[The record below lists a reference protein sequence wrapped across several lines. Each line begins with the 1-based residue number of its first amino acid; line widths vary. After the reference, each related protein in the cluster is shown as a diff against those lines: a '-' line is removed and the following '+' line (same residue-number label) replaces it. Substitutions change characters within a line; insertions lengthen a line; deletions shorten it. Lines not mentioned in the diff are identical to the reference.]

1 MSKLKQAAFWVILVA
16 IVGAPIVVAE
26 LVLRRAGLGDPIL
39 FHANMSYRY
48 APQPNQSRVRR
59 GGAKVTIDSKG
70 FRAVRD
76 WTSPADGKLLFVGD
90 SVTWGG
96 TYIDD
101 ADTFAAGVCARLEK
115 ATAKRLVCGNASA
128 NQYGTD
134 NMAER
139 IRYKEV
145 DDESALIITLI
156 SDDTLRGLR
165 DAEGPL
171 LFTAP
176 PPGPFKALWEA
187 TAFLVWELNRAMR
200 PIRPLRSNQ
209 DFQVAERRLHTL
221 FAAINETQRP
231 GRKVLIVLSPT
242 QSELN
247 GNETALTKAVRTVL
261 ARSGFD
267 FLDLHGAVSAAHT
280 PGFYY
285 DGVHLDRSGHHFYAD
300 QIAQRLL
307 AHVSGPERR

>member
-1 MSKLKQAAFWVILVA
+1 MGKAKRVVFWITLLA
-16 IVGAPIVVAE
+16 IVGLPIVVAE
-26 LVLRRAGLGDPIL
+26 LLLRHAGLGDPIL

-48 APQPNQSRVRR
+48 APQPNQSRARR
-59 GGAKVTIDSKG
+59 GGARVTIDSKG

-76 WTSPADGKLLFVGD
+76 WTSPADGKLLFIGD

-101 ADTFAAGVCARLEK
+101 EDTFAAGVCARLEQ
-115 ATAKRLVCGNASA
+115 ATARRFVCGNAGA

-139 IRYKEV
+139 IRHKGV
-145 DDESALIITLI
+145 DDESVLVVTLI
-156 SDDTLRGLR
+156 SDDALRGLR

-171 LFTAP
+171 LYTAP

-200 PIRPLRSNQ
+200 PIRPVRSEQ
-209 DFQVAERRLHTL
+209 DSQVAERRLHTL

-231 GRKVLIVLSPT
+231 GRRVLIVVSPT
-242 QSELN
+242 QIELG
-247 GNETALTKAVRTVL
+247 GNDTALTKVVRAVL

-267 FLDLHGAVSAAHT
+267 FLDLYGPVSAAHG

-285 DGVHLDRSGHHFYAD
+285 DGVHLDRRGHHFYAD

-307 AHVSGPERR
+307 KDMGGR